1 MAEKQ
6 EKEKQGRT
14 AAQEGSRQQTGGQ
27 APGPQ
32 QEPIERLKEAYGIP
46 DAVYRG
52 MAAMQGWKP
61 GRMASAGEFLAARD
75 SFLNGP
81 VAGIAKKKRMV

>member
-1 MAEKQ
+1 MAEQ
-6 EKEKQGRT
+6 EKEKQGR
-14 AAQEGSRQQTGGQ
+14 AAVQEGNKQQAGKQ

-32 QEPIERLKEAYGIP
+32 QEPIERLKEAFGVP

-61 GRMASAGEFLAARD
+61 GRMVPAADFLAARD
-75 SFLNGP
+75 SFLGGP
-81 VAGIAKKKRMV
+81 AGGAVKKKKVV